1 MRHAAL
7 AFAIA
12 ACLAAPLAAQAQWKI
27 GDRTISRDDIATAR
41 QLWIVGSEVL
51 NPDEVPDTFDALR
64 QSYGVMGDEHL
75 DAHLNQVLSRLQSSW
90 HEAPVSARVYVS
102 PDPAFRAFATVDGGI
117 IVAAGMLASM
127 ESEDELAALLA
138 HEYAH
143 LLLNHNAPTVLES
156 LARRFSGAAEV
167 YLNQRHGMPEGD
179 PSTRLVRDLMARHVV
194 AESMQTAM
202 APARSRR
209 DENSADALAIDLMIA
224 AGYSPVGMADMLGRM
239 ESWEAHL
246 AAQQEEHEQRQT
258 TLQTVVTAHV
268 TGGRIGVESRESRKQ
283 MLGNAVG
290 GVFSAF
296 ERGVQR
302 WRRQHDAPSVRLDNV
317 LDHLDN
323 AHPDHDRPEIR
334 PLPWAGDARVEGL
347 LAEVSQVH
355 QLNRT
360 IEQQG
365 IRAAEPLADRVRRGP
380 AAAIPFARMS
390 LLRLQ
395 LNGSVRSWEDDAVT
409 ELREPDSLYQTHF
422 MVLDRFGDSSTK
434 RAVEALEVSR
444 QSLGDSRHL
453 LPHSVHLYTR
463 AGDRERA
470 NEYAL
475 RCHATGDE
483 DLQRTCQAY
492 QSRR

>member
-1 MRHAAL
+1 MRCSLIAL
-7 AFAIA
+7 AIA
-12 ACLAAPLAAQAQWKI
+12 TCLMAPIAAQAQWKI
-27 GDRTISRDDIATAR
+27 GDRTITADDIATAR

-64 QSYGVMGDEHL
+64 QSYGVMGDAHL
-75 DAHLNQVLSRLQSSW
+75 DGHLNRILSHLQSSW
-90 HEAPVSARVYVS
+90 HEAPVPARVYVS
-102 PDPAFRAFATVDGGI
+102 PDPAFRAFATADGGI

-127 ESEDELAALLA
+127 ESEDEVAALLA

-194 AESMQTAM
+194 AEGMQTAM

-209 DENSADALAIDLMIA
+209 DENSADALAIDLLVA

-239 ESWEAHL
+239 ETWEAQL
-246 AAQQEEHEQRQT
+246 QAQRQEHEHRQT
-258 TLQTVVTAHV
+258 TLQTVITAHA
-268 TGGRIGVESRESRKQ
+268 TGTRIGVEAQGMGKQ
-283 MLGNAVG
+283 MLGEAVNTA
-290 GVFSAF
+290 FSALG
-296 ERGVQR
+296 RGMQR
-302 WRRQHDAPSVRLDNV
+302 LRRQHDAPAVRLDNV
-317 LDHLDN
+317 LDHLDR
-323 AHPDHDRPEIR
+323 AHPDHERPELR
-334 PLPWAGDARVEGL
+334 PLPWAGDSHVSGL

-355 QLNRT
+355 ELNRV
-360 IEQQG
+360 IEQDG
-365 IRAAEPLADRVRRGP
+365 ASAAVPLAARVRRGP

-395 LNGSVRSWEDDAVT
+395 LNGPMRNWEDTAVQ
-409 ELREPDSLYQTHF
+409 ELQQPDSLYQTHF
-422 MVLDRFGDSSTK
+422 MVLDELGDASAS
-434 RAVEALEVSR
+434 RAVQALDVSR
-444 QSLGDSRHL
+444 QSLGDSKLL
-453 LPHSVHLYTR
+453 LPHAVHLYTR

-470 NEYAL
+470 SEAAL

-483 DLQRTCQAY
+483 DLQRSCQAY
-492 QSRR
+492 QARR